1 MGLENSTCDRC
12 KEEVS
17 TLKGS
22 YFNTEMIC
30 LECDSRERAH
40 SMFEMAK
47 KIENEQVKQGNYN
60 FEGIGL
66 PIDIYYKTK

>member
-12 KEEVS
+12 KQKSNVL
-17 TLKGS
+17 TGS

-30 LECDSRERAH
+30 LECDKKERAH
-40 SMFEMAK
+40 SMFKMAQS
-47 KIENEQVKQGNYN
+47 IEAEQVRQGNYN

-66 PIDIYYKTK
+66 PDDLKK